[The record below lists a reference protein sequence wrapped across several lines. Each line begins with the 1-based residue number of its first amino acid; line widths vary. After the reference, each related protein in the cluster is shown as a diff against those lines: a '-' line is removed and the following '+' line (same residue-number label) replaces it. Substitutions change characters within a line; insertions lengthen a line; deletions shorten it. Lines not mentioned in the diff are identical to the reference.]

1 MSRKNAK
8 VGTISPFNTG
18 RFNRAIL
25 GGSISAQPD
34 LTNRKELTTGRL
46 AIVATTMLNPTIFSP
61 SASVTPKT
69 ISRKMHKTGELAV
82 FNKAALNPA
91 IFGQPAFIGSV
102 VVNAYALDCAINQ
115 GIATGSRLMG
125 EELKTLPMK
134 VVSGADRSNSPH
146 LGLAPTSVGSR
157 RPRPYPILIKY
168 PSNDGGYI
176 LFAGG
181 DLVDAAQ
188 NSGAAEL
195 KCMVIPYAQAMAV
208 GRKFIDG
215 FVLPRH
221 GQETLVQTTP
231 PMESPTQK
239 VTGHDDTEKSLHK
252 DGEASAAAS
261 VGRPAVSQMTADP
274 ALIPVGHQLAARAI
288 HEAKVVDGEVV
299 VRAQESIASPTAKAM
314 LERAN
319 GQAFD
324 IIIEHRPLGTGRWGM
339 SLNELAVCMFI
350 RHLFSRVKAMAVDNT
365 TNKAGHTITQEK
377 IGTNGPGMPM
387 DLQDWLDR
395 HSSLRQCRNNFWTAS
410 IPDALFR
417 ACTALRYGVAEP
429 SPKNLSDFLFDLIRA
444 AFKTLELAKRQASNL
459 HELNGI
465 NSSAKDRPP
474 KADWGLIINTSVD
487 GISDRKVGELYEVD
501 ELVRLMLA
509 VLGRVNAA
517 KIWRDEGER
526 TLEYQWLVAIGD
538 LVRTRKMIVTCLMA
552 QEFVH
557 VEIDR
562 GAGRARDA
570 GWQVF
575 DAALAIACKDRCSL
589 PEARR
594 ELGLICEE
602 AMVNSCGMIVSY
614 SRNGRSSLVG
624 EPLDLAA
631 STAAE
636 VPNLLF

>member
-8 VGTISPFNTG
+8 VGTIPPFNTG
-18 RFNRAIL
+18 RFNRAIR
-25 GGSISAQPD
+25 GGSMSAQPD
-34 LTNRKELTTGRL
+34 LTNRKKLTTGRL
-46 AIVATTMLNPTIFSP
+46 AIVATTMLNTTNFSP
-61 SASVTPKT
+61 SASVGPKT
-69 ISRKMHKTGELAV
+69 ISRKMQKTGELAV

-91 IFGQPAFIGSV
+91 IFGQPAFIGRV
-102 VVNAYALDCAINQ
+102 VVLAYALDSAINQ

-125 EELKTLPMK
+125 EEMKTLPMT
-134 VVSGADRSNSPH
+134 VVSGADRASSPY
-146 LGLAPTSVGSR
+146 LGLAPNSAGSR
-157 RPRPYPILIKY
+157 RPRPYPILIKD
-168 PSNDGGYI
+168 PSNDGRFF

-181 DLVDAAQ
+181 ELVDAAQ
-188 NSGAAEL
+188 NSGAIEL
-195 KCMVIPYAQAMAV
+195 ECMVIPYAQAMAV

-221 GQETLVQTTP
+221 GQETLIQTTP
-231 PMESPTQK
+231 PVAPSTQK
-239 VTGHDDTEKSLHK
+239 VPGNDDTEKPLHK
-252 DGEASAAAS
+252 DGEAPAAAS

-274 ALIPVGHQLAARAI
+274 ALIPVGHQLTARAM
-288 HEAKVVDGEVV
+288 HDAKVVDGKVV
-299 VRAQESIASPTAKAM
+299 VRAQESSSTPAAKAM

-319 GQAFD
+319 SQALD
-324 IIIEHRPLGTGRWGM
+324 IIIEHRPLGTGRWGI
-339 SLNELAVCMFI
+339 SLYELALCMFI
-350 RHLFSRVKAMAVDNT
+350 RHLFRRVQATAIGNT
-365 TNKAGHTITQEK
+365 THQAGHTIVRDK
-377 IGTNGPGMPM
+377 IGTNWPGMPT
-387 DLQDWLDR
+387 DFQNWLDAR
-395 HSSLRQCRNNFWTAS
+395 SSFWKCRNSFWTAGM
-410 IPDALFR
+410 PDALFR
-417 ACTALRYGVAEP
+417 GCTALRYGMAEP
-429 SPKNLSDFLFDLIRA
+429 SSEDLNNFLFDLIKV
-444 AFKTLELAKRQASNL
+444 AFKTLELAKRQTSNL
-459 HELNGI
+459 HELNAI
-465 NSSAKDRPP
+465 NSSAKDRPA
-474 KADWGLIINTSVD
+474 KADRRLIINTSVH
-487 GISDRKVGELYEVD
+487 GISDRNVGELYQVEPFF
-501 ELVRLMLA
+501 RLMLA

-562 GAGRARDA
+562 CAGRALDA

-589 PEARR
+589 PEGRR

-624 EPLDLAA
+624 EPLDPSA
-631 STAAE
+631 SIAAE